1 MRDDIDPEKPLVKL
15 VLLSRNN
22 WTHPNGTAI
31 SEGDRDG
38 YHAVMRTGEKRV
50 FMALTPGD
58 MSYDWLDVTD
68 QFKSGNLS
76 VIGERL
82 MTVPNLHSSEV
93 EDVNNELDR
102 CGRLTHEFEISA
114 TPQRFADESGTVS
127 AYRGTVTVRNR
138 KSGTKRTYQ
147 TGHASTWV
155 AQFASDVKSGV
166 L

>member
-15 VLLSRNN
+15 DLLNRNN

-50 FMALTPGD
+50 FMALMPND
-58 MSYDWLDVTD
+58 MSYEWLDVTD
-68 QFKSGNLS
+68 QLMSGNLS
-76 VIGERL
+76 VIGERW
-82 MTVPNLHSSEV
+82 MTVPNLRSSEV
-93 EDVNNELDR
+93 GDLNSELDR
-102 CGRLTHEFEISA
+102 RGRLTHEFEISA
-114 TPQRFADESGTVS
+114 TPQRLDDESGALSV
-127 AYRGTVTVRNR
+127 YRGTVTIRNR
-138 KSGTKRTYQ
+138 KTGAERTYE

-155 AQFASDVKSGV
+155 VQFTDDLQSGA